1 MSNRSYVVS
10 MIQNFFAKLY
20 ETDFR
25 TSIERLLL
33 TAQSEKQKYSDK
45 DVPQ

>member
-1 MSNRSYVVS
+1 
-10 MIQNFFAKLY
+10 MIQNFLAKLH

-25 TSIERLLL
+25 MSIERLLL
-33 TAQSEKQKYSDK
+33 TAQSEKQKCSDK